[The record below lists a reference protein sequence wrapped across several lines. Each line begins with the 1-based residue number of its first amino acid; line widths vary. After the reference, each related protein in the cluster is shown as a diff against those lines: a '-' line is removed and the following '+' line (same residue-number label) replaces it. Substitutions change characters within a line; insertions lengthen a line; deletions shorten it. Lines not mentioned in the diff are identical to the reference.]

1 MNCIT
6 THASNKKTMS
16 LPIRTAALLGTPSK
30 TLRSGTPGFVR
41 GSRQFCVT
49 LSVLARTQ
57 SSLHTFYQTSS
68 EMAKPSPHRLM
79 RGQECQ
85 TSTQSIGQGLRYPD
99 GNDSGAEMHLLH

>member
-1 MNCIT
+1 MPAT
-6 THASNKKTMS
+6 KDYVTDS
-16 LPIRTAALLGTPSK
+16 LPIRTAELLGTPSK

-41 GSRQFCVT
+41 GSRQFYVT

-57 SSLHTFYQTSS
+57 SSLHTFYQTFS

-85 TSTQSIGQGLRYPD
+85 TSTQSIGQGLRCPD
-99 GNDSGAEMHLLH
+99 GNDFGAEMHLLH